1 MASHTLKSVT
11 GFSSSQ
17 ACCVLGDLPRKLTNS
32 CKRSSEPVGHVGC
45 RRTVCSAVLGDVE
58 VWKSAVQHYSLILL
72 PPAVVVVP
80 LLASN
85 RARPNSV
92 STRVG
97 HFVSEL
103 CSLSGGAERR
113 AFSTLLTVLILA
125 NAFYSDIAPPNVVDT
140 FENVPQDLSGG
151 DKPRR
156 IQRPKSKK
164 AEGCTQKCLGTCI
177 RGGAGSP
184 GEGPFNVRRPLVVFK
199 DGFRSRQYCLI
210 ECSDICNLIG
220 DGDSGP

>member
-1 MASHTLKSVT
+1 MASHT
-11 GFSSSQ
+11 GFSSFQ
-17 ACCVLGDLPRKLTNS
+17 AFCVLGDLPRTLTNS
-32 CKRSSEPVGHVGC
+32 CKRFSG
-45 RRTVCSAVLGDVE
+45 RRRAACSAALGDVE
-58 VWKSAVQHYSLILL
+58 VWKSVVQNHSLILL
-72 PPAVVVVP
+72 PAAAAVVP
-80 LLASN
+80 LLETN
-85 RARPNSV
+85 RARQKF
-92 STRVG
+92 G

-103 CSLSGGAERR
+103 RSLSGAAERR
-113 AFSTLLTVLILA
+113 AFRSLLTVLILA

-184 GEGPFNVRRPLVVFK
+184 GEGPFNVRRPMVVFK
-199 DGFRSRQYCLI
+199 EGFRSRQYCLI